1 MSSSDRVSYPSLRNR
16 VAFITGGATGIG
28 ASIVEAFC
36 RQGSKV
42 SFVDVQQQA
51 GDALADRLER
61 ETGVRPLFIPCDL
74 RSIDALKQA
83 IEDTRQ
89 QLGNIGILIN
99 NAADDSRTDIKD
111 VTPDRWDDQ
120 MSVNLRP
127 SFFAAQA
134 AHPQMKALGSGSI
147 INFGSICWSM
157 KKGQMQAYAA
167 SKAAMSGLT
176 RSLAGDFG
184 PDGIRVNTL
193 VPGWVMTERQLQ
205 DYVDE
210 QTEEW
215 IVEAQCIKRR
225 LLPEHV
231 ADMALFLA
239 SDNSAMISAQDFV
252 VDGGL
257 A

>member
-1 MSSSDRVSYPSLRNR
+1 MSPSDCVSYPSLRDR
-16 VAFITGGATGIG
+16 VAVVTGGATGIG

-42 SFVDVQQQA
+42 SFMDIQQDE
-51 GDALADRLER
+51 GHALCARLEQ
-61 ETGVRPLFIPCDL
+61 ELGVRPLFIPCDL
-74 RSIDALKQA
+74 RSVEALKGA
-83 IEDTRQ
+83 IEQTRRT
-89 QLGNIGILIN
+89 LGNISILIN

-111 VTPDRWDDQ
+111 VTAAGWDEQ
-120 MSVNLRP
+120 MSINLRP

-134 AHPQMKALGSGSI
+134 VHQQMKELGYGSI
-147 INFGSICWSM
+147 INFGSICWNM

-184 PDGIRVNTL
+184 GDGIRVNTL
-193 VPGWVMTERQLQ
+193 VPGWVMTDRQLRA
-205 DYVDE
+205 YVDE
-210 QTEEW
+210 ETEKW
-215 IVEAQCIKRR
+215 IVNTQCIKQR
-225 LLPEHV
+225 LMPEHV

>member
-1 MSSSDRVSYPSLRNR
+1 MNSEYVSYPSLRGR

-42 SFVDVQQQA
+42 SFIDIQEKPGQA
-51 GDALADRLER
+51 LCDRLEA

-74 RSIDALKQA
+74 RSIDALRLA
-83 IEDTRQ
+83 IEQTQ
-89 QLGNIGILIN
+89 QALGNIGVLVN
-99 NAADDSRTDIKD
+99 NAADDTRTDIKD
-111 VTPDRWDDQ
+111 VTPASWDDQ
-120 MSVNLRP
+120 MAINLRP

-134 AHPQMKALGSGSI
+134 VYPQMKALGYGSI
-147 INFGSICWSM
+147 INFGSICWNM
-157 KKGQMQAYAA
+157 KKGQMQAYAS

-184 PDGIRVNTL
+184 CDGIRVNTL
-193 VPGWVMTERQLQ
+193 VPGWVMTERQLH

-210 QTEEW
+210 ETEKW
-215 IVEAQCIKRR
+215 IVDTQCIKRR
-225 LLPEHV
+225 LMPEHV